1 MGRRPGGGAAF
12 RDGSGASVDP
22 AGVVAE
28 QCQEL
33 PGPSVT
39 LPPMVSRCA
48 RCGNPAATFM
58 SYDYAERAVWLED
71 LTTATA
77 ESGHPLCVDH
87 ADRLTP
93 PMGWTLT
100 DRRSVTPLFA
110 FDVA

>member
-1 MGRRPGGGAAF
+1 MALAPGGEVVCP
-12 RDGSGASVDP
+12 DGSTGPVEPHPAELTQMPGTPCCLGYAS
-22 AGVVAE
+22 GM
-28 QCQEL
+28 L
-33 PGPSVT
+33 
-39 LPPMVSRCA
+39 SRCA
-48 RCGNPAATFM
+48 RCGTPAATFM

-71 LTTATA
+71 LSTATA

>member
-1 MGRRPGGGAAF
+1 
-12 RDGSGASVDP
+12 
-22 AGVVAE
+22 
-28 QCQEL
+28 
-33 PGPSVT
+33 
-39 LPPMVSRCA
+39 MVSRCA

-71 LTTATA
+71 LTNATA

-93 PMGWTLT
+93 PLGWTLT

>member
-1 MGRRPGGGAAF
+1 MPGTGPVVGYASGHGFQMRPL
-12 RDGSGASVDP
+12 R
-22 AGVVAE
+22 
-28 QCQEL
+28 Q
-33 PGPSVT
+33 
-39 LPPMVSRCA
+39 
-48 RCGNPAATFM
+48 PAATFM

-71 LTTATA
+71 LTRATA
-77 ESGHPLCVDH
+77 EAGHPLCVDH